1 MQRPWG
7 QGRDLGLFREE
18 PEGRCDWDVSPGE
31 VGTGEFRGQGS
42 KPPGGWE
49 ARPDHEG
56 SLRLWEEDGFHW
68 CTHGSPCVHCVGR
81 ELRHTP
87 SLDGVGHPLPAV
99 SALQCAWGALQPG
112 VGGEGEKPYGEPGT
126 TPAQSLGLG

>member
-49 ARPDHEG
+49 AGPDHEG

-68 CTHGSPCVHCVGR
+68 CTHGSPCALRR
-81 ELRHTP
+81 E
-87 SLDGVGHPLPAV
+87 GAEAHPLIGWCGAPPSCSISPSV
-99 SALQCAWGALQPG
+99 CLGSSPPWG
-112 VGGEGEKPYGEPGT
+112 GGKGEKP
-126 TPAQSLGLG
+126 